1 MGKTTERNPANQ
13 ILLKL
18 LKFNNKDKPKMQEP
32 YGKTMKIKL
41 ESKPLGSH
49 TGILQ
54 EQEEIPLPTPFKI
67 AQPSLFSG
75 LSILKFMLET
85 THCSS
90 KKVNKKKSVAHK
102 VSTNQEHNIK
112 RY

>member
-1 MGKTTERNPANQ
+1 MGKTAERNPANQ
-13 ILLKL
+13 VLLKL
-18 LKFNNKDKPKMQEP
+18 LKFTNNDKPKMQEP

-41 ESKPLGSH
+41 ESKPLDSH

-85 THCSS
+85 NSLFLEES
-90 KKVNKKKSVAHK
+90 KQKKIGC
-102 VSTNQEHNIK
+102 T
-112 RY
+112 

>member
-41 ESKPLGSH
+41 ESKPL
-49 TGILQ
+49 
-54 EQEEIPLPTPFKI
+54 EAF
-67 AQPSLFSG
+67 
-75 LSILKFMLET
+75 
-85 THCSS
+85 SS
-90 KKVNKKKSVAHK
+90 KKKSHYRHH
-102 VSTNQEHNIK
+102 SE
-112 RY
+112 